1 MLRALP
7 CTPAGISQR
16 SEMSAAAFAG
26 DIVGNADVRPQGQTF
41 QQFRKFLMRH
51 VAIESAR
58 APMEAW

>member
-1 MLRALP
+1 
-7 CTPAGISQR
+7 
-16 SEMSAAAFAG
+16 MSAAAFAG

-58 APMEAW
+58 ASMEAW